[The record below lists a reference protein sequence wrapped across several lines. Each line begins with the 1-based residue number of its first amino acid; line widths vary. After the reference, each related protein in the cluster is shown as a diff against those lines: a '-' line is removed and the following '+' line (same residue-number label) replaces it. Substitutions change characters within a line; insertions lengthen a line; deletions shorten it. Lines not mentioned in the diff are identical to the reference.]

1 MWLACA
7 PGPAVLRGD
16 GGGLYGFAAI
26 SSQRCDS
33 CEVARCTA
41 TGRARDLSL
50 DAVRRRIE
58 SVCLGLVVERHAGLE
73 ACLERLQ

>member
-1 MWLACA
+1 MRLAGALCT
-7 PGPAVLRGD
+7 AVLRGD
-16 GGGLYGFAAI
+16 GGELCGLAAI
-26 SSQRCDS
+26 YLQRCDS

-50 DAVRRRIE
+50 DAARRRIE